1 MKKIKFY
8 TLGCKANQYDTQVMR
23 EDFLKKGF
31 KESSNGVAEIHVVNT
46 CVVTRKAENASRALI
61 RKIKRLY
68 PDSDIIIEGCLNIY
82 DTPKGEVKK
91 IPPRLAEQNISFFA
105 EHKRAFLKVQ
115 DGCDNFCSYC
125 IVPYVRGRSRS
136 KEADKINQ
144 EFSRLIASGYK
155 EIVITGICLGD
166 YGKGLPKLLNLAGL
180 IEKLLKNKGEYRIRI
195 SSIDP
200 QYINGELLALIT
212 RSDKICRHLHIPFQS
227 GDDEI
232 LNSMRRKYDSHFAR
246 TLVDRI
252 RKEIKGI
259 SITTDIIVGF
269 PGEEETQ
276 FLNTVKFLEFLKPL
290 KVHLFNFSP
299 RKTTPAVG
307 FTSKVKPSESRR
319 RHKLINELENEW
331 RREYLS
337 RFVNKRFSVLV
348 EGKMP
353 GERDLY
359 SGYSEYYF
367 KAVFRAPENCT
378 NNLVSVKGVEIKED
392 SLLCTL

>member
-1 MKKIKFY
+1 MKRIKFY
-8 TLGCKANQYDTQVMR
+8 TLGCKANQYDTQVVR

-31 KESSNGVAEIHVVNT
+31 KESSNGAAEIHVVNT

-68 PDSDIIIEGCLNIY
+68 PDSDIIVKGCLNVY
-82 DTPKGEVKK
+82 DAPKEEIKK
-91 IPPRLAEQNISFFA
+91 IPSRLIEQGISFFA
-105 EHKRAFLKVQ
+105 GHKRAFLKVQ

-125 IVPYVRGRSRS
+125 IVPYMRGRSRS

-144 EFSRLIASGYK
+144 EFSRLINAGYK

-166 YGKGLPKLLNLAGL
+166 YGKGLPGLTNLAGL
-180 IEKLLKNKGEYRIRI
+180 IERLLKNKGDYRIRI

-200 QYINGELLALIT
+200 QYINGELLALMA

-227 GDDEI
+227 GDDKI
-232 LNSMRRKYDSHFAR
+232 LKSMRRKYDSRFAR

-252 RKEIKGI
+252 REEIKDI

-269 PGEEETQ
+269 PGEEENQ

-299 RKTTPAVG
+299 RKSTPAAD
-307 FTSKVKPSESRR
+307 FASKVKPSESRR
-319 RHKLINELENEW
+319 RHKLISELESGW
-331 RREYLS
+331 RKEYLN
-337 RFVNKRFSVLV
+337 RFIGKRFSVLV

-353 GERDLY
+353 EERNLY

-367 KAVFRAPENCT
+367 KAIFRAPENCI
-378 NNLVSVKGVEIKED
+378 NNLVNVKGAEIKED
-392 SLLCTL
+392 SILCTL